1 MRVATNPFEDPD
13 AKCLVLMNNEG
24 QRSLW
29 PVFADVPDP
38 TWVTFRP

>member
-1 MRVATNPFEDPD
+1 MPVATNPFEDPD
-13 AKCLVLMNNEG
+13 AKCLVLISNKG
-24 QRSLW
+24 PRSLL